1 MLLWKISF
9 PYCYL
14 SNIKFSLLI
23 PPMSS
28 SNRETSL
35 KKGASVLFILLIRQ
49 IVLGLSI
56 AAPIGPINIE
66 IIRRGIYHGFWPSL
80 LVGAGG
86 MSSDLIIMFL
96 MYQGLSQVLTLE
108 SVQLMLLIFG
118 AAVLTYTGIQG
129 LKPQSFPDLALQE
142 ARSGYHS
149 HVLLNSYLTGASIAA
164 FNPLNLLFWLGIY
177 GSVLSE
183 TFQQNNT
190 LHAFFIS
197 SAVFIGIAL
206 WNLNMA
212 FSVFFSKKILHPRL
226 LNGICITASLVL
238 LGCGGYFALMAV
250 LKVNEFL

>member
-1 MLLWKISF
+1 M
-9 PYCYL
+9 
-14 SNIKFSLLI
+14 
-23 PPMSS
+23 
-28 SNRETSL
+28 
-35 KKGASVLFILLIRQ
+35 FILLIRQ

-86 MSSDLIIMFL
+86 MSADLIIMFL
-96 MYQGLSQVLTLE
+96 MYQGLSQILTLE

-129 LKPQSFPDLALQE
+129 LKPQPFPAVDSLQE
-142 ARSGYHS
+142 SRSGFHS
-149 HVLLNSYLTGASIAA
+149 QVLLNSYLTGASIAA

-190 LHAFFIS
+190 LHAFLIS

-206 WNLNMA
+206 WNLNLA
-212 FSVFFSKKILHPRL
+212 FSVFFSKKILNPRL

-238 LGCGGYFALMAV
+238 LGCGGYFAVMAI
-250 LKVNEFL
+250 LKVNEYL